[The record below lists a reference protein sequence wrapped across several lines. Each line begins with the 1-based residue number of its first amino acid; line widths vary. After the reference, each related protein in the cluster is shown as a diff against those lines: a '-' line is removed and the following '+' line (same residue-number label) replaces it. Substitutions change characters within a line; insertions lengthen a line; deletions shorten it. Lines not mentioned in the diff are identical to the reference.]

1 MHEQL
6 SEDGVV
12 STLDSRHEKDA
23 DGLHRF
29 AAERTA
35 ANARR
40 EVITHVA
47 VAVKQPSVTRFD
59 VGLRL
64 L

>member
-23 DGLHRF
+23 AGLHPDYIDLPLKGPPLTRDVLRSEHPRRSSRE
-29 AAERTA
+29 AA
-35 ANARR
+35 
-40 EVITHVA
+40 VSH
-47 VAVKQPSVTRFD
+47 P
-59 VGLRL
+59 L
-64 L
+64 

>member
-12 STLDSRHEKDA
+12 STLVSRHEKDA

-40 EVITHVA
+40 TA
-47 VAVKQPSVTRFD
+47 KWSPTSQ
-59 VGLRL
+59 
-64 L
+64 